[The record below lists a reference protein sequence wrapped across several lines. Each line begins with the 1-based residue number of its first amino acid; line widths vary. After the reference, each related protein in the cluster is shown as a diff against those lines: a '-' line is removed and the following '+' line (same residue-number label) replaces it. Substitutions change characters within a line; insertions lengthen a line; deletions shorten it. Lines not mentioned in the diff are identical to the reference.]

1 LNNKCGEI
9 GPRQGAK
16 RSKAEALRAFETP
29 CRADFHHIYSTN
41 LQFRT
46 LAKHTK
52 VSDATQ
58 AAGYGTGAGVIG
70 APGVV
75 GATGCTLPP
84 HPAVEIK
91 GAGDRALGSTTASQE
106 AGRQRDAGAIF
117 MSSQVVSL

>member
-29 CRADFHHIYSTN
+29 YRADFHHIYSTN

-75 GATGCTLPP
+75 GITGCTLPP
-84 HPAVEIK
+84 HPAVELRVQATDPWAPPQP
-91 GAGDRALGSTTASQE
+91 GRTLAASAMQALY
-106 AGRQRDAGAIF
+106 
-117 MSSQVVSL
+117 L